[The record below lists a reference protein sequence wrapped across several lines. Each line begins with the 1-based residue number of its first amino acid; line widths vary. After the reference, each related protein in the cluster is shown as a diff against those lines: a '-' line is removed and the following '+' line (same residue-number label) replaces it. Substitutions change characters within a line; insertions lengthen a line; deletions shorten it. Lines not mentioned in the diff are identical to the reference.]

1 MSENSNDFNP
11 SIREKILNEAA
22 GTESFPE
29 AQPILNAH
37 AHTFYS
43 FNYKGY
49 SPTTFALE
57 AKRAGL
63 EIGGIVDFDVLDGLD
78 EYWPPAAGST
88 SRHAL
93 GWSPVYLCPSFPTG

>member
-22 GTESFPE
+22 ANETFP
-29 AQPILNAH
+29 AAKPILNAH

-63 EIGGIVDFDVLDGLD
+63 EIGGLWTLMCLTALRNFGRPV
-78 EYWPPAAGST
+78 AGSIL
-88 SRHAL
+88 R
-93 GWSPVYLCPSFPTG
+93 VV